1 MITKSDWQAV
11 HQEMTADQ
19 RRKLGEPP
27 TTEEM
32 LAYSR
37 GELSANDAERV
48 RAWLVFNPEMAR
60 ALTQPFPEDDAQP
73 GDPDF
78 LSEAELAKRWTS
90 LQQHIH
96 GAETVAPRREGRVL
110 RFSPVWT
117 ALAAAL
123 ALVFGGLFWQA
134 KTELRRLTTQ
144 PWAVETQVLEAGAQR
159 GAGGHAITVECNGDF
174 MSFVATLP
182 NSGFD
187 RYRIEMTDVTSV
199 SPRRWKDTVRA
210 GDDGVMTVLVPC
222 GYLKPGRYDLVS
234 YGLTGANGE
243 QRLDG
248 YEVRVK

>member
-11 HQEMTADQ
+11 HQEMTADE

-48 RAWLVFNPEMAR
+48 RAWLVFHPEMAR

-90 LQQHIH
+90 LQQRIH
-96 GAETVAPRREGRVL
+96 GADVVAARPEGRVL
-110 RFSPVWT
+110 QFSPVWT
-117 ALAAAL
+117 ALAATL

-144 PWAVETQVLEAGAQR
+144 PWAVETQVLEAEAQR
-159 GAGGHAITVECNGDF
+159 SVGDRAIPIECKGDF
-174 MSFVATLP
+174 VSLVATLP
-182 NSGFD
+182 NSGFE

-222 GYLKPGRYDLVS
+222 GYLKRGRYDMVV
-234 YGLTGANGE
+234 YGLTGANEE
-243 QRLDG
+243 QRLDS
-248 YEVRVK
+248 YKVRVK

>member
-32 LAYSR
+32 LAYGR

-78 LSEAELAKRWTS
+78 LSEAELAKRWAS
-90 LQQHIH
+90 LQQRIH
-96 GAETVAPRREGRVL
+96 GADAIAPRREGRVL
-110 RFSPVWT
+110 QFSPVWT

-134 KTELRRLTTQ
+134 KTELLRITNAPQAAQTYLL
-144 PWAVETQVLEAGAQR
+144 VSDHQR
-159 GAGGHAITVECNGDF
+159 GGDGPPELAVQEDFVTLLASLPDVGFEKYRVTITDT
-174 MSFVATLP
+174 S
-182 NSGFD
+182 
-187 RYRIEMTDVTSV
+187 SV
-199 SPRRWKDTVRA
+199 SPRRWTDKPRSA
-210 GDDGVMTVLVPC
+210 SNGILSVLVSHA
-222 GYLKPGRYDLVS
+222 YLKPGRYEIVVD
-234 YGLTGANGE
+234 GLAEGREERIDSFKINVT
-243 QRLDG
+243 R
-248 YEVRVK
+248 